1 MIKLKTILTLDNPF
15 IAAASGLAIVDAKFM
30 IAADDENFVAL
41 YDEEKKSGISI
52 PIFPGDLPLDLH
64 KRKKIKPDIE
74 SLVYLPD
81 SKIMAVPSG
90 SALNRDRGALLR
102 GDGSK
107 IKDLSF
113 QNFYAELRKT
123 FNELNIEGA
132 CVINEEVWFFQRG
145 NGSLGENGIVKTTL
159 DSCMGGQPTI
169 LEIQHLSLGKFQGVN
184 LSFTDVSSWNSH
196 ILFLAVAEDSKST
209 YLDGNV
215 LGSFLGLMN
224 SKGEI
229 LKIEKLE
236 LTSKA
241 EGLCAQDDK
250 FFLVIDDDNRKLPSK
265 LFSGIIPVEWNIDF

>member
-169 LEIQHLSLGKFQGVN
+169 LEIQHISLGKFQGVN

>member
-1 MIKLKTILTLDNPF
+1 MIQLKTILTLDNPF

-159 DSCMGGQPTI
+159 VSCMDGQPTI
-169 LEIQHLSLGKFQGVN
+169 LEIQHISLGQFQGVN

-215 LGSFLGLMN
+215 VGSFLGLMN
-224 SKGEI
+224 SKGGI
-229 LKIEKLE
+229 LKIEELE

-241 EGLCAQDDK
+241 EGLCAQDDN

-265 LFSGIIPVEWNIDF
+265 LFSGTIPVEWNIDF